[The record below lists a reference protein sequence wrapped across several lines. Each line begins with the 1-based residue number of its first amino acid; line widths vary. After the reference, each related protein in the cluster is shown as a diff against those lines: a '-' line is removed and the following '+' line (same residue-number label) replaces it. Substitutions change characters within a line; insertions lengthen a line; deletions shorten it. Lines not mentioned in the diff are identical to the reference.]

1 MTRIR
6 PRDADGT
13 AFHFGFD
20 ITVQGEEMYSG
31 LETEYIEMSGS

>member
-20 ITVQGEEMYSG
+20 ITVQGAEID